1 METNNGT
8 ILWTFLPAQ
17 KSYTD
22 ASIFPVTKASS
33 FEEGWMQARKTE
45 THSSKEERHPLFA
58 KHQNLGHV
66 FWTKSRIS
74 KHHCLLP
81 WFKCFSSSASCL
93 ALLYLLRLSEQKKKR
108 GITVPNK
115 YLTSRQALSS
125 WPVCTCHNLRSA
137 APLQQPMTQ
146 LSRGVTDSSNCS
158 ECYWH
163 QQSIKGNTDLHI
175 CISAFK
181 QRKLE
186 FQLPSLQMYICNAVQ
201 NGC

>member
-1 METNNGT
+1 M
-8 ILWTFLPAQ
+8 
-17 KSYTD
+17 D
-22 ASIFPVTKASS
+22 ASKENRNTFISRGMSS
-33 FEEGWMQARKTE
+33 LICQTSEPGTCFLNQIKNKQA
-45 THSSKEERHPLFA
+45 PLPFTLV
-58 KHQNLGHV
+58 QMFLL
-66 FWTKSRIS
+66 I
-74 KHHCLLP
+74 CLL
-81 WFKCFSSSASCL
+81 
-93 ALLYLLRLSEQKKKR
+93 LSFTVFAAPVRTKKKR